1 MNQETQ
7 EGRKTYAARFVPCPN
22 CGLHGEIVIS
32 GVPESADYPVPLPN
46 QGEVYSQETAIMQ
59 AAVLL
64 VDGYIDANGFRSLIT
79 QILKTYMSPTEDVI
93 QEWWMHML
101 LLQASEGSSPLGAL
115 MSVFGSMPRASRPAP
130 SQG

>member
-1 MNQETQ
+1 
-7 EGRKTYAARFVPCPN
+7 
-22 CGLHGEIVIS
+22 
-32 GVPESADYPVPLPN
+32 
-46 QGEVYSQETAIMQ
+46 MQ
-59 AAVLL
+59 AAGLL

-93 QEWWMHML
+93 QEWGMHTL